1 MNVIIVSDKNHMGQV
16 AADLIEADMKNKTP
30 YVLGLA
36 TGSTPIP
43 LYQEL
48 IRRNQE
54 TGLDFSTTVSF
65 NLDEYVGLEANH
77 DQSYRYFMDQELFD
91 HININK
97 RAAFV
102 PDGISENSEE
112 VGRNYEKAIY
122 GVGGLD
128 CQVLGIGTNGHIGF
142 NEPGSSLASRTRK
155 VRLTENTISDN
166 SRFFERKEDVPTE
179 AITMGIGTI
188 LDARKIMLL
197 ASGSNKAETIA
208 KSIEGPITA
217 TVPASSLQMHPD
229 ATWVV
234 TEDAAVNLQLEWK

>member
-1 MNVIIVSDKNHMGQV
+1 M
-16 AADLIEADMKNKTP
+16 
-30 YVLGLA
+30 
-36 TGSTPIP
+36 
-43 LYQEL
+43 
-48 IRRNQE
+48 
-54 TGLDFSTTVSF
+54 
-65 NLDEYVGLEANH
+65 
-77 DQSYRYFMDQELFD
+77 
-91 HININK
+91 
-97 RAAFV
+97 
-102 PDGISENSEE
+102 
-112 VGRNYEKAIY
+112 
-122 GVGGLD
+122 
-128 CQVLGIGTNGHIGF
+128 
-142 NEPGSSLASRTRK
+142 ASRTRK